1 MGKNKK
7 KHKHK
12 QYIPKKENRFLN
24 ASLDYIHTRI
34 TNDLPYMYS
43 AIALAMWNILDE
55 TDEEKVQDINTLL
68 NESQMIWNDIVENGK
83 NIVEECERITG
94 FCMTEV
100 VNAEREEDVN

>member
-7 KHKHK
+7 KHK
-12 QYIPKKENRFLN
+12 QYMPKKENRFLN

-68 NESQMIWNDIVENGK
+68 NESQMIWNDIVANGK
-83 NIVEECERITG
+83 DILEECEKITG
-94 FCMTEV
+94 FCMKDAV
-100 VNAEREEDVN
+100 S